1 MIYKN
6 NELISSVKL
15 TPTTATEMTLSKEK
29 LSNLIENYASLIIDG
44 MDTKDLE
51 VMVFDLLTREYE
63 TYTEDQILG
72 EVEELYGEEVLND
85 LLESVQ

>member
-1 MIYKN
+1 
-6 NELISSVKL
+6 
-15 TPTTATEMTLSKEK
+15 MTLSKEK
-29 LSNLIENYASLIIDG
+29 LSNLIDSYASLIIDN

-51 VMVFDLLTREYE
+51 VLVFDLLTREYE

-72 EVEELYGEEVLND
+72 EVEEVYGEEVLND